1 MGAKPDRETPVR
13 AQYLALK
20 RQYPDAILFF
30 RLGDFYE
37 TFDRDAELTASL
49 LNITL
54 TSREMGKGQR
64 VPLAGVPYHSAETY
78 IARLIAA
85 GQKVAVCE
93 QMDQPALKLPNKKP
107 SSKMMER
114 EVVRVVT
121 PGTVVEPRMLQA
133 QRNNYLCALVC
144 AYQANGL
151 PSYGLAYADVTT
163 GEFATTELRGD
174 EATADLS
181 RELDRLSPAECVVP
195 GTGGPGAERA
205 QRAAPR

>member
-1 MGAKPDRETPVR
+1 MGAKAERETPVR

-37 TFDRDAELTASL
+37 TFDRDAELTAGL

-93 QMDQPALKLPNKKP
+93 QLDGAGVPMTGLGKP
-107 SSKMMER
+107 PPSHGMPLGHDSKRPSAKMMQR

-121 PGTVVEPRMLQA
+121 PGTVVEP
-133 QRNNYLCALVC
+133 
-144 AYQANGL
+144 
-151 PSYGLAYADVTT
+151 
-163 GEFATTELRGD
+163 
-174 EATADLS
+174 
-181 RELDRLSPAECVVP
+181 
-195 GTGGPGAERA
+195 
-205 QRAAPR
+205 